1 MSLNHGTSIVR
12 NGLVL
17 HLDAANKKSYAGSG
31 TTWVDLSSSKLDSS
45 LINGVGYDGQGLIF
59 DGVDDY
65 GSLNLS
71 RTASGVTYEAFLK
84 PTNVTKDQM
93 YLGSQASGNYLRI
106 LNSKAF
112 ISIPAN
118 GQRTLAHTQTLLN
131 NSVYHI
137 VSTYDGIQLKTYVNG
152 NLTVGTVIT
161 QPLDNIDIN
170 RIGRWRDSDQ
180 RSFVGN
186 LYCVRIYD
194 RELSAVEINQNF
206 EALRGRYGI

>member
-84 PTNVTKDQM
+84 TSNVSKDQM
-93 YLGSQASGNYLRI
+93 YLGSQASANYLRI
-106 LNSKAF
+106 SASKAF
-112 ISIPAN
+112 ISIQAN